1 MGEKHLQRSRN
12 ILYLNKTKL
21 SSYLVS
27 RRPSCSK
34 YSVLTNPDTLTS
46 FLFSPGVSSMVKQL
60 LAFPLE
66 LQEQPR
72 GLTGDASP
80 YSIPSDAAATA
91 EIQSRVKVPSDAIRK
106 WEVC

>member
-1 MGEKHLQRSRN
+1 
-12 ILYLNKTKL
+12 
-21 SSYLVS
+21 
-27 RRPSCSK
+27 
-34 YSVLTNPDTLTS
+34 
-46 FLFSPGVSSMVKQL
+46 MVKQL

-91 EIQSRVKVPSDAIRK
+91 EIQSLVKVPSDAIRK